1 MHTVRPGQRLTTLAR
16 DHAGRPNGGPG
27 SPGSRRGAIL
37 ALAAALVAG
46 LAIPARPVLGQGAP
60 IRIGTVFAV
69 TGPASSLGKPEKDTA
84 VMLQAQLAAAGG
96 IGGRPV
102 QIITYDSETDP
113 TKAVLLI
120 KKAVTEDNVVAVVGG
135 TTSPESQAMA
145 DSATAAE
152 IPFMSVAAST
162 TLSVPSRT
170 WVFQMPQRNDV
181 AAAMAMKYLVALR
194 IKTFAFLYRNDDFG
208 QDGLVGFRTYA
219 RQEGMTLVDTEPFAA
234 TDTDLSAQVAR
245 ARVKN
250 PDAMVVWSTPPTASI
265 AAKNIRQLGLRT
277 PILESHGIANKAFIQ
292 LAGPAAENVVF
303 PSGKL
308 LVVDKLAASDP
319 QKALLEKY
327 AKDFEAAN
335 KYTANTFGGHAF
347 DGITMLLD
355 AIRHV
360 GPDKAQIREYLEHL
374 RGFVGTGGVFNMSP
388 QNHNGL
394 TTKDMVLVVI
404 KGGNWDIWK

>member
-1 MHTVRPGQRLTTLAR
+1 MITFL
-16 DHAGRPNGGPG
+16 
-27 SPGSRRGAIL
+27 SPSRRLIVITVV
-37 ALAAALVAG
+37 VAG
-46 LAIPARPVLGQGAP
+46 LAAGLFFPARPVLGQGGP
-60 IRIGTVFAV
+60 IKIGTVFDV

-84 VMLQAQLAAAGG
+84 TMLQTQLAASGG

-113 TKAVLLI
+113 TKAVLLM

-135 TTSPESQAMA
+135 TLSPQSQPMA
-145 DSATAAE
+145 DYAMSAE

-181 AAAMAMKYLVALR
+181 AAATAMKYLVALR
-194 IKTFAFLYRNDDFG
+194 VKTFAFLYRNDDFG
-208 QDGLVGFRTYA
+208 QDGLVAFRTFA
-219 RQEGMTLVDTEPFAA
+219 THQGMKIVDAEPFAG
-234 TDTDLSAQVAR
+234 TDTDLTAQVAR
-245 ARVKN
+245 ARIQN
-250 PDAMVVWSTPPTASI
+250 PEAMVVWSTPPTASI
-265 AAKNIRQLGLRT
+265 AAKNIRQLGIRA

-292 LAGPAAENVVF
+292 LAGPAAESVVF

-308 LVVDKLAASDP
+308 LVADKLPQSDP
-319 QKALLEKY
+319 QKALLEKF

-335 KYTANTFGGHAF
+335 RYAPSTFGGHAF

-360 GPDKAQIREYLEHL
+360 GPDKAKIRDYLEHVT
-374 RGFVGTGGVFNMSP
+374 GFVGTGGVFNLSR

-394 TTKDMVLVVI
+394 STKDMVLVVI
-404 KGGNWDIWK
+404 KNGNWEIWK

>member
-1 MHTVRPGQRLTTLAR
+1 MGVTSQGVMITLRSLSRGLAIIALTV
-16 DHAGRPNGGPG
+16 
-27 SPGSRRGAIL
+27 
-37 ALAAALVAG
+37 ALAAGTLF
-46 LAIPARPVLGQGAP
+46 PAPPVLGQGAP
-60 IRIGTVFAV
+60 IRIGTVFDV

-84 VMLQAQLAAAGG
+84 TMLQAQLAASGG

-113 TKAVLLI
+113 TKAVLLM

-135 TTSPESQAMA
+135 TLSPQSQPMA
-145 DSATAAE
+145 DYAMSAE

-170 WVFQMPQRNDV
+170 WVFQMPQRNDI
-181 AAAMAMKYLVALR
+181 AAATAMQYLTALHV
-194 IKTFAFLYRNDDFG
+194 KTFAFLYRNDDFG
-208 QDGLVGFRTYA
+208 QDGLVAFRAYA
-219 RQEGMTLVDTEPFAA
+219 THQGMKMVDAEPFAG
-234 TDTDLSAQVAR
+234 TDTDLTAQVAR
-245 ARVKN
+245 ARVQN

-265 AAKNIRQLGLRT
+265 AAKNIRQLGIRA

-292 LAGPAAENVVF
+292 LAGPSAESVVF

-308 LVVDKLAASDP
+308 LVADKLPGSDP

-335 KYTANTFGGHAF
+335 KYAASTFGGHAF
-347 DGITMLLD
+347 DGITMLVD

-360 GPDKAQIREYLEHL
+360 GPDKAKIRDYLERL
-374 RGFVGTGGVFNMSP
+374 TGFVGTGGVFSMSP

-394 TTKDMVLVVI
+394 SKKDMVLLVI
-404 KGGNWDIWK
+404 KNGNWEIWK